1 MIVVDVGCNYR
12 LGYQCLELEQSS
24 PEMMPKMFDE
34 VWESTKMNIVRLF
47 FLSCPSNGEDEV
59 YLEYLNPIFQIWTN
73 TYRQERCAHCSCKAI
88 IKLSNF
94 YFLPEILSVQ
104 SIKWL
109 FFFLTFI
116 FLHVAIY
123 IMRLLFSGFCYCLS
137 ETRGHKTNVCFWISV
152 QLFYF
157 RSALLHCEDE
167 EKDKIKIT
175 LTDHHRVTFQR

>member
-1 MIVVDVGCNYR
+1 MIVVDAGCNYR
-12 LGYQCLELEQSS
+12 LGYQCLELAQSS
-24 PEMMPKMFDE
+24 PEMMPKIFDE

-104 SIKWL
+104 SIKLL
-109 FFFLTFI
+109 FFF
-116 FLHVAIY
+116 
-123 IMRLLFSGFCYCLS
+123 
-137 ETRGHKTNVCFWISV
+137 N
-152 QLFYF
+152 FYF
-157 RSALLHCEDE
+157 SSCCNLHYETSVLWLLLLLVRNER
-167 EKDKIKIT
+167 T
-175 LTDHHRVTFQR
+175 